1 MVTHF
6 QLKHHVYAFNDS
18 NTSIHDS
25 FKSTRNSIQL
35 AEKKGKKK
43 THWTQYHEMQTE
55 DNKIKSISQLWQ
67 KNHVYAGSNI

>member
-1 MVTHF
+1 MYMHSMIQIPAFMTHSN
-6 QLKHHVYAFNDS
+6 LHVIAFS
-18 NTSIHDS
+18 LQ
-25 FKSTRNSIQL
+25 K
-35 AEKKGKKK
+35 KKGKKK